1 MGAPMRRLRRT
12 LHRAADLYLSSTPQR
27 VFAFSVLPILC
38 ASSMLLGFQCRR
50 VGVRAIT
57 EWLEP
62 SSLAAASPSGAVVEA
77 TDRTAS
83 EKWPGLGSS
92 PPNSGA
98 QPGED
103 NEALVMASQK
113 MQQLETDLEGARR
126 ELAQTQW
133 DLTIWKQQA
142 MSSEAERDRAL
153 REVDDLTKQVRDNF
167 LELNSAQQKLENMQE
182 QSKADRERIRQLEKS
197 AKSAG
202 SK

>member
-1 MGAPMRRLRRT
+1 
-12 LHRAADLYLSSTPQR
+12 
-27 VFAFSVLPILC
+27 
-38 ASSMLLGFQCRR
+38 MLLGFQCRR

-62 SSLAAASPSGAVVEA
+62 SSLAAASPSEAVVEA
-77 TDRTAS
+77 AVRPAR
-83 EKWPGLGSS
+83 ERWPSS
-92 PPNSGA
+92 TPPPANPSP
-98 QPGED
+98 QPTED

-153 REVDDLTKQVRDNF
+153 REVDDLTKQVRENF
-167 LELNSAQQKLENMQE
+167 VELNSAQQKLEGMEQ
-182 QSKADRERIRQLEKS
+182 QSKADRERIRQLEKR
-197 AKSAG
+197 AKSTG
-202 SK
+202 SR